1 MGVEKKVE
9 KVEKEKSKEEEE
21 EMITLIEAQVKLPLA
36 ALVQTFLIAPIAHST
51 VASWQRQ
58 DQTVATNWAVN
69 NER

>member
-1 MGVEKKVE
+1 
-9 KVEKEKSKEEEE
+9 
-21 EMITLIEAQVKLPLA
+21 MITLIEAQVKLPLA

-58 DQTVATNWAVN
+58 DQMVATNWAVN

>member
-1 MGVEKKVE
+1 MEKDGDDQ
-9 KVEKEKSKEEEE
+9 
-21 EMITLIEAQVKLPLA
+21 EMFAYMEAQVKLPLA